1 MKKIFSRK
9 LMAFCSISLPVFVL
23 ANCKESNKASMNG
36 VFTFVKGTVTKNGQI
51 AQLGSIVNA
60 GDVLVSQK
68 KSTAVIQFS
77 SGALITL
84 RGGSEFK
91 VSALSQGKDGKKVIA
106 LTQKKGSTFSKIIS
120 SENVDYSVS
129 APTLTAGVRGTSFE
143 VNISKSGDAEIKLL
157 EGKVAVAP
165 DQTKVGSQA
174 KEILL
179 SAGNKIKVTAS
190 RGISEPQALTSQDQ
204 KELTS
209 MNQIELVPNV
219 EEAPKATT
227 VVIPEAMVEEMATDY
242 KEYTLEDLKKEYGK
256 ISKIIAKSGQI
267 YVGNFAQKGEDLMI
281 RTTDGQFSIPASDVK
296 KVSLY

>member
-9 LMAFCSISLPVFVL
+9 LMAFCSVSLLIFVL
-23 ANCKESNKASMNG
+23 VSCKESNKASMNG
-36 VFTFVKGTVTKNGQI
+36 VFTFVKGTITKNGQI

-60 GDVLVSQK
+60 GDVLMSQK

-91 VSALSQGKDGKKVIA
+91 VSALSQGKDGKKIIA
-106 LTQKKGSTFSKIIS
+106 LTQKKGSTFSKIVS

-143 VNISKSGDAEIKLL
+143 VNISKRGDTEIKLL
-157 EGKVAVAP
+157 EGKIAVAP

-174 KEILL
+174 KEVLL
-179 SAGNKIKVTAS
+179 SAGNKIKVTTS

-209 MNQIELVPNV
+209 MNQIELVPNI
-219 EEAPKATT
+219 EEAPKATI
-227 VVIPEAMVEEMATDY
+227 VIPEAMVEEMATDY